1 MTHRRASDKFAI
13 TLGVE
18 EEFFLIDPATGDLL
32 REPDEGIY
40 EACKERT
47 GPHKIVREFLRSQI
61 ETNTRVCT
69 SIGDVRSA
77 ICETRRILVQAAEEY
92 GAALLATSTHPFA
105 AWETQVVT
113 PGQRYRDFVIT
124 FQESLRRFLV
134 GGMHIHAG
142 FGDQDSRV
150 RIMTALRQYLPL
162 LHALSGS
169 SPFNEGRSTG
179 FKSYRLN
186 LVGGLPRTGLPN
198 ALDSWAEF
206 ERLVQDYRRMN
217 FIRDSSELWWDIR
230 PARSFPTV
238 ELRICDICTRVED
251 ALCIVA
257 LYVSLVR
264 CLLRKDEEGALPPD
278 PPTEIIAENRWLAQR
293 YGVMAFLGDP
303 QQGGRMDID
312 DYTAQL
318 VEDLGEDARALGCH
332 AELRR
337 ATEIVREGTGADRQ
351 VDHFRLRRLEGDTE
365 AEALRS
371 VVRLA
376 AAETKEGI
384 GLADSA

>member
-1 MTHRRASDKFAI
+1 MTHRPTTDDLGI

-18 EEFFLIDPATGDLL
+18 EEFFLIDPTTGDVV
-32 REPDEGIY
+32 REPDEGIL
-40 EACKERT
+40 EACNKQNRR
-47 GPHKIVREFLRSQI
+47 HKFVREFLRSQI

-69 SIGDVRSA
+69 SVTDVRVA
-77 ICETRRILVQAAEEY
+77 IRETRGIVVQAAAEH
-92 GAALLATSTHPFA
+92 GTAVLATSTHPFA
-105 AWETQVVT
+105 EWETQMVT
-113 PGQRYRDFVIT
+113 PGSRYRDFVVT
-124 FQESLRRFLV
+124 YQETLRRFLA

-142 FGDQDSRV
+142 FGDKDSRV
-150 RIMTALRQYLPL
+150 RVMTALRRYLPL

-186 LVGGLPRTGLPN
+186 LVGGLPRTGLPS
-198 ALDSWAEF
+198 ALSSWEEF
-206 ERLVQDYRRMN
+206 ERLVEDYRRMD

-230 PARSFPTV
+230 PSRSFPTV
-238 ELRICDICTRVED
+238 ELRICDVCTRIED
-251 ALCIVA
+251 AVCVVA
-257 LYVSLVR
+257 LFASLVR
-264 CLLRKDEEGALPPD
+264 HLIRRDESGTLPPD
-278 PPTEIIAENRWLAQR
+278 LPTEIIAENRWLAQR

-303 QQGGRMDID
+303 EHGGRMDID

-318 VEDLGEDARALGCH
+318 VEDLDDDAVALGCQ

-337 ATEIVREGTGADRQ
+337 ATDIVREGTAADRQ

-371 VVRLA
+371 VVDLA

-384 GLADSA
+384 LLTDRP